1 MRAFLLPLAFA
12 TTLGLAACA
21 GFQPLYATPGV
32 QPAFAGIAVATPDG
46 RTGHLLREQLND
58 ELGAGR
64 DGPVRY
70 RLELAYDET
79 RFPRGLRVD
88 NTADRYELSLQV
100 DYTLVDAATGQT
112 VTNGRVAPS
121 VVFDSADQ
129 PYAGV
134 QAGQDASL
142 RAAGQ
147 AARLIRLD
155 LMRYFAQQSA
165 AGTLPTGG

>member
-1 MRAFLLPLAFA
+1 MRPLLLALSA
-12 TTLGLAACA
+12 VGVLALGACA

-46 RTGHLLREQLND
+46 RTGHLLREQLDD

-70 RLELAYDET
+70 RLELAYDEN
-79 RFPRGLRVD
+79 RYPRGLRVD

-100 DYTLVDAATGQT
+100 TYTLIDAATGQT
-112 VTNGRVAPS
+112 VTSGTVLPS

-155 LMRYFAQQSA
+155 LMRFFARQPA
-165 AGTLPTGG
+165 AGTLPAGG